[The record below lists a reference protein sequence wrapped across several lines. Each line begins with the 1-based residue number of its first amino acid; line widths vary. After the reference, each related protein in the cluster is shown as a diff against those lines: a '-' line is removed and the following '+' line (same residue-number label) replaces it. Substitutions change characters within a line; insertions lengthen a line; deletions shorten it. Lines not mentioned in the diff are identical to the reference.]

1 MNKCD
6 QHLATFYEGD
16 ILSFL
21 FNFFIVFAKR
31 QVMSKPE
38 EGLFIRPIWL
48 PVDPGLEPEGLPS
61 ARVLSANLH

>member
-1 MNKCD
+1 
-6 QHLATFYEGD
+6 
-16 ILSFL
+16 
-21 FNFFIVFAKR
+21 
-31 QVMSKPE
+31 MSKPE